1 MLFKSRQHKTVVTNF
16 NTIPYPEL
24 EVIYIHFSDRGNDF
38 LKNGKV
44 AENSYLSQ
52 N

>member
-1 MLFKSRQHKTVVTNF
+1 MLFKSRQHKIVVTNF
-16 NTIPYPEL
+16 NMIPYLEL
-24 EVIYIHFSDRGNDF
+24 EAIYEHFSERENDF